1 MDRAEDI
8 LPPHSGRAE
17 IALAAGVIRA
27 FDIVIPIR
35 HLMSSST
42 APAAVLPWLA
52 WHLSVD
58 EWDPNWLEP
67 KKREAIAQ
75 SVLWHSR
82 KGTVWAVREMLRFEG
97 YGDAV
102 ITEAGPVPKY
112 GDPGLTYG
120 GADPVAGGHLVYG
133 PENYGWADY
142 WVELQQPIALSG
154 AARLRDRIVSVA
166 PARCRLRG
174 ISFDGAFLTY
184 GDPIA
189 IYGDDVTYGGVFI
202 YGED

>member
-17 IALAAGVIRA
+17 IALAEGVIRA
-27 FDIVIPIR
+27 FDIDIPIR
-35 HLMSSST
+35 HLMSAST

-58 EWDPNWLEP
+58 EWNPDWLVP

-75 SVLWHSR
+75 SVLRHAR

-102 ITEAGPVPKY
+102 ITEMGSVPKI
-112 GDPGLTYG
+112 GDSDILVG
-120 GADPVAGGHLVYG
+120 GARIPSGSWVIG
-133 PENYGWADY
+133 PDGYGWADY
-142 WVELQQPIALSG
+142 WIDLMQPVPRWSAT
-154 AARLRDRIVSVA
+154 RLRERLREVA
-166 PARCRLRG
+166 PARCRLRTITLAG
-174 ISFDGAFLTY
+174 EFYTIGDGLWL
-184 GDPIA
+184 I
-189 IYGDDVTYGGVFI
+189 GDDVAIGNI
-202 YGED
+202 YIYEED